1 MSHKIGMANTF
12 LMVNFAMV
20 ITNKNFIYMENKIQ
34 ELTEKI
40 YAEGVEKGKFE
51 ADRLVCE
58 AKERAADIV
67 KKAEAEAEAIIAA
80 AKKKAGELEANT
92 RSEIKLY
99 GAQAV
104 GALKSE
110 VTNVVTDTIVKAAVK
125 EALAGDSVKAMLV
138 KIAER
143 WNSDEALVISTA
155 EAEELK
161 AYFAKNA
168 KALLDK
174 GVEIKQVNGL
184 KTLYSIAPA
193 DGSYK
198 VNFGEGEFEAFFK
211 SFLRPQMVEL
221 LFS

>member
-1 MSHKIGMANTF
+1 MD
-12 LMVNFAMV
+12 
-20 ITNKNFIYMENKIQ
+20 NKIQ

-40 YAEGVEKGKFE
+40 YAEGVEKGKTE
-51 ADRLVCE
+51 ADRIVAE
-58 AKERAADIV
+58 AQA
-67 KKAEAEAEAIIAA
+67 KAETILKEAQAKAESIVAD
-80 AKKKAGELEANT
+80 AKKNAEELNANT
-92 RSEIKLY
+92 RSELKLY

-110 VTNVVTDTIVKAAVK
+110 AATIVTDTVVKAAVK
-125 EALAGDSVKAMLV
+125 ETVAGDALKAFIV

-143 WNSDEALVISTA
+143 WSADEPLVISTA
-155 EAEELK
+155 EAAELK
-161 AYFAKNA
+161 AFFAAKA

-174 GVEIKQVNGL
+174 GVAIEQVNG
-184 KTLYSIAPA
+184 KKASFSIAPA

-198 VNFGEGEFEAFFK
+198 VNFGECEFEEFFK

>member
-1 MSHKIGMANTF
+1 
-12 LMVNFAMV
+12 
-20 ITNKNFIYMENKIQ
+20 MENKIQ

-40 YAEGVEKGKFE
+40 YNEGVERGNVEAERIIAQAQEQAELILNEARGK
-51 ADRLVCE
+51 ADEIVE
-58 AKERAADIV
+58 KANRAAN
-67 KKAEAEAEAIIAA
+67 
-80 AKKKAGELEANT
+80 ELKANT
-92 RSEIKLY
+92 QSELKLY
-99 GAQAV
+99 AAQAL

-110 VTNVVTDTIVKAAVK
+110 TASLVTDTIVKEAVK
-125 EALAGDSVKAMLV
+125 EALSGDALKNIVV

-143 WNSDEALVISTA
+143 WSADEPLVISTT

-161 AYFAKNA
+161 KFFAAKA

-184 KTLYSIAPA
+184 KSSFSIAPA

-198 VNFGEGEFEAFFK
+198 VNFGEAEFESFLK

-221 LFS
+221 LFW

>member
-1 MSHKIGMANTF
+1 MD
-12 LMVNFAMV
+12 
-20 ITNKNFIYMENKIQ
+20 NKIQ

-40 YAEGVEKGKFE
+40 YAEGVEKGKTE
-51 ADRLVCE
+51 ADRIIAE
-58 AKERAADIV
+58 AQAKAETILKEAQA
-67 KKAEAEAEAIIAA
+67 KAEAIVAEA
-80 AKKKAGELEANT
+80 KKGAEELNANT
-92 RSEIKLY
+92 RSELKLY

-110 VTNVVTDTIVKAAVK
+110 AATIITDTVVKTAVK
-125 EALAGDSVKAMLV
+125 EAVAGDALKAFIV

-143 WNSDEALVISTA
+143 WSANEPIVISTA
-155 EAEELK
+155 EAAELK
-161 AYFAKNA
+161 AFFAAKA

-174 GVEIKQVNGL
+174 GVSIEQVNG
-184 KTLYSIAPA
+184 KKASFSIAPA

-198 VNFGEGEFEAFFK
+198 VNFGEGEFEEFFK

>member
-1 MSHKIGMANTF
+1 
-12 LMVNFAMV
+12 
-20 ITNKNFIYMENKIQ
+20 MENKIQ

-40 YAEGVEKGKFE
+40 YAEGVEKGNAE
-51 ADRLVCE
+51 AARLVEE
-58 AKERAADIV
+58 AKAKAAEIV
-67 KKAEAEAEAIIAA
+67 KAATAEAEAIIAA
-80 AKKKAGELEANT
+80 ADKKAAELDANS

-110 VTNVVTDTIVKAAVK
+110 AATIVTDSVVKAAVK
-125 EALAGDSVKAMLV
+125 EALSGDTMKNLLV

-143 WNSDEALVISTA
+143 WSANEPIVISTA
-155 EAEELK
+155 EAAELK
-161 AYFAKNA
+161 AFFAKNA

-174 GVEIKQVNGL
+174 GVEIKQVNGM
-184 KTLYSIAPA
+184 KTSFSIAPA

-211 SFLRPQMVEL
+211 AFLRPQMVEL

>member
-1 MSHKIGMANTF
+1 
-12 LMVNFAMV
+12 
-20 ITNKNFIYMENKIQ
+20 MENKIQ

-40 YAEGVEKGKFE
+40 YAEGVEKGKVE
-51 ADRLVCE
+51 ADRLIAE
-58 AKERAADIV
+58 AKAKAADIIKDAQRQAEDLIATAQ
-67 KKAEAEAEAIIAA
+67 KKVAE
-80 AKKKAGELEANT
+80 LDANT

-110 VTNVVTDTIVKAAVK
+110 ATDIITDAVVKSAVK
-125 EALAGDSVKAMLV
+125 EALAGDTIKALLV

-143 WNSDEALVISTA
+143 WSANEQIVISTA

-161 AYFAKNA
+161 AYFAKNS

-174 GVEIKQVNGL
+174 GVEIKQVNGI
-184 KTLYSIAPA
+184 KTSFSIAPA

-211 SFLRPQMVEL
+211 AFLRPQMVEL

>member
-1 MSHKIGMANTF
+1 
-12 LMVNFAMV
+12 
-20 ITNKNFIYMENKIQ
+20 MENKIQ

-40 YAEGVEKGKFE
+40 YAEGVEKGKAE

-58 AKERAADIV
+58 AKESAAEIV
-67 KKAEAEAEAIIAA
+67 KKAQAEAEAIVAA
-80 AKKKAGELEANT
+80 AKKKAEELDANT

-110 VTNVVTDTIVKAAVK
+110 VATVVTDTIVKAAVK
-125 EALAGDSVKAMLV
+125 DALAGDSVKAMLV

-143 WNSDEALVISTA
+143 WNSDEALVISTS

-174 GVEIKQVNGL
+174 GVEIKQVNGS
-184 KTLYSIAPA
+184 KTSFSIAPA

>member
-1 MSHKIGMANTF
+1 
-12 LMVNFAMV
+12 
-20 ITNKNFIYMENKIQ
+20 MENKIQ

-40 YAEGVEKGKFE
+40 YAEGVEKGKAE

-58 AKERAADIV
+58 AKDNAAEIV
-67 KKAEAEAEAIIAA
+67 KKAQAEAEAIIAA
-80 AKKKAGELEANT
+80 AKKKAEELEANT

-99 GAQAV
+99 GTQAV

-110 VTNVVTDTIVKAAVK
+110 IATVVTDTIVKSAVK
-125 EALAGDSVKAMLV
+125 EALAGDTVKAMLV

-155 EAEELK
+155 EADALK

-174 GVEIKQVNGL
+174 GVEIKQVNDM
-184 KTLYSIAPA
+184 KTLFSIAPA

-198 VNFGEGEFEAFFK
+198 VNFGEAEFEAFFK
-211 SFLRPQMVEL
+211 SFLRPQMVDL
-221 LFS
+221 LF

>member
-1 MSHKIGMANTF
+1 
-12 LMVNFAMV
+12 
-20 ITNKNFIYMENKIQ
+20 MENKIQ

-40 YAEGVEKGKFE
+40 YAEGVEKGQ
-51 ADRLVCE
+51 
-58 AKERAADIV
+58 
-67 KKAEAEAEAIIAA
+67 AEAERIIEEAKAKAAEIIKEAHTQADSIITA
-80 AKKKAGELEANT
+80 AKKSLAELEANT

-104 GALKSE
+104 GAIKSE
-110 VTNVVTDTIVKAAVK
+110 AATVVTDTVVKAAVK
-125 EALAGDSVKAMLV
+125 ETLTGDTMKALLV

-143 WNSDEALVISTA
+143 WSADEPIVISA
-155 EAEELK
+155 QEATDLK

-174 GVEIKQVNGL
+174 GVEIKQVNGIR
-184 KTLYSIAPA
+184 TSFSIAPA

-198 VNFGEGEFEAFFK
+198 VNFGEGEFEAYFK
-211 SFLRPQMVEL
+211 AFLRPQMVEL

>member
-1 MSHKIGMANTF
+1 
-12 LMVNFAMV
+12 
-20 ITNKNFIYMENKIQ
+20 MENKIQ

-40 YAEGVEKGKFE
+40 YAEGVEKGNVE
-51 ADRLVCE
+51 AARLVDE
-58 AKERAADIV
+58 AKAQAAEIV
-67 KKAEAEAEAIIAA
+67 KKAKAEAEAIVAA
-80 AKKKAGELEANT
+80 AEKKAAELGENSRA
-92 RSEIKLY
+92 EIRLY

-110 VTNVVTDTIVKAAVK
+110 AANIITDSVVKAAVK
-125 EALAGDSVKAMLV
+125 EALAGDTVKALLV

-143 WNSDEALVISTA
+143 WSANEQLVISTS
-155 EAEELK
+155 EAEQLK

-174 GVEIKQVNGL
+174 GVTIEQVNS
-184 KTLYSIAPA
+184 KKAQFSIAPA

-211 SFLRPQMVEL
+211 AFLRPQMVEL

>member
-1 MSHKIGMANTF
+1 
-12 LMVNFAMV
+12 
-20 ITNKNFIYMENKIQ
+20 MENKIQ

-40 YAEGVEKGKFE
+40 YAEGVEKGKAE
-51 ADRLVCE
+51 ADRIVEE
-58 AKERAADIV
+58 AKAKAADIV
-67 KKAEAEAEAIIAA
+67 KEAQKQAESIIADA
-80 AKKKAGELEANT
+80 QKKAAELDANT
-92 RSEIKLY
+92 RSEIRLY

-110 VTNVVTDTIVKAAVK
+110 ATNIITDTVVKGAVK
-125 EALAGDSVKAMLV
+125 DAIAGDTMKALLV

-143 WNSDEALVISTA
+143 WSANEQIVISTA

-168 KALLDK
+168 KALLDN
-174 GVEIKQVNGL
+174 GVEIKQVNSV
-184 KTLYSIAPA
+184 KTSFSIAPV

-211 SFLRPQMVEL
+211 TFLRPQMVEL

>member
-1 MSHKIGMANTF
+1 
-12 LMVNFAMV
+12 
-20 ITNKNFIYMENKIQ
+20 MENKIQ

-40 YAEGVEKGKFE
+40 YNEGVERGNVEAERIIAQAQEQAELILNEARGK
-51 ADRLVCE
+51 ADEIVE
-58 AKERAADIV
+58 KANRAAN
-67 KKAEAEAEAIIAA
+67 
-80 AKKKAGELEANT
+80 ELKANT
-92 RSEIKLY
+92 QSELKLY
-99 GAQAV
+99 AAQAL

-110 VTNVVTDTIVKAAVK
+110 TASLVTDTIVKEAVK
-125 EALAGDSVKAMLV
+125 EALSGDALKNIVI

-143 WNSDEALVISTA
+143 WSADEPLVISTT

-161 AYFAKNA
+161 KFFAAKA

-184 KTLYSIAPA
+184 KSSFSIAPA

-198 VNFGEGEFEAFFK
+198 VNFGEAEFESFLK

-221 LFS
+221 LF

>member
-1 MSHKIGMANTF
+1 
-12 LMVNFAMV
+12 
-20 ITNKNFIYMENKIQ
+20 MENKIQ

-40 YAEGVEKGKFE
+40 YAEGVEKGKAE
-51 ADRLVCE
+51 AERLVSE
-58 AKERAADIV
+58 AKVSAAEIV
-67 KKAEAEAEAIIAA
+67 KKAQAEAEAIVAA
-80 AKKKAGELEANT
+80 AKKKAEELDANT

-99 GAQAV
+99 GTQAV

-110 VTNVVTDTIVKAAVK
+110 VATVVTDTIVKAAVK

-155 EAEELK
+155 EADELK

-174 GVEIKQVNGL
+174 GVEIKQVNGS
-184 KTLYSIAPA
+184 KTSFSIAPA
-193 DGSYK
+193 NGSYK
-198 VNFGEGEFEAFFK
+198 VNFGEAEFEAFFK

>member
-1 MSHKIGMANTF
+1 
-12 LMVNFAMV
+12 
-20 ITNKNFIYMENKIQ
+20 MENKIQ

-40 YAEGVEKGKFE
+40 YAEGVEKGKAE

-58 AKERAADIV
+58 AKENAAEIV
-67 KKAEAEAEAIIAA
+67 KKAQAEAETIVAA
-80 AKKKAGELEANT
+80 AKKKAEELEANT

-110 VTNVVTDTIVKAAVK
+110 IATVVTDTIVKDAVK

-155 EAEELK
+155 EADELK

-174 GVEIKQVNGL
+174 GVEIKQVNGM
-184 KTLYSIAPA
+184 KTLFSIAPA

-198 VNFGEGEFEAFFK
+198 VNFGEAEFEAFFK

-221 LFS
+221 LF